1 MNITLL
7 AMMKDKELDLSKH
20 LGAIEQLELGI
31 VALLLLFFV
40 VRPELWRRLWFD
52 RVDPRP
58 AALMRISFG
67 LVVFI
72 TFAVLIFPTGPLP
85 YSTLRYLFS
94 EDGLWLTD
102 TARQNYGG
110 NLRTLWDDEH
120 GFEHWH
126 DVFRAMGDHFSPL
139 FLNSE
144 PSFVFALYGVMLMSL
159 LLMVLGVWTRV
170 TSILSFL
177 LVEWVYRYSPVF
189 YTGGDTVIRVYL
201 FLGMF
206 ADWGRAYSLDAWWA
220 RRDAILRGQAQH
232 LPALIKIPAWPMRI
246 MMLQL
251 ACIYCATGLLKSG
264 ATWHNGTALYY
275 ALCLDHFYRVPA
287 IHGVTLAQFFGV
299 LPLATIVVHWWE
311 MLFPLALIG
320 VALNAFERERA
331 LGVWPRA
338 AAWRRW
344 LGYAMFAAA
353 WVMGAVLLG
362 IGVHYFLPARAL
374 PFLPRALV
382 MPVFTGLGVA
392 LLLLPV
398 GVVWILRRYFP
409 RGYTFV
415 RHWLLGKRLWLFIGF
430 GMHIGIATSM
440 NVGTFAPVMI
450 AVYMVWFSGEEIDG
464 FWRYMY
470 SEPFPPGEG
479 GRRIHERRWTA
490 WALAPFERLVYRRA
504 REPVV
509 VLHHPGDASVRRAA
523 LLRCWDVADRLRF
536 LADASVPPETL
547 RLRLPGT
554 SSTVEGGEAGRALLG
569 LLPGLTVL
577 RPFWFLPGVTALVL
591 RILRQR

>member
-1 MNITLL
+1 MTTLL
-7 AMMKDKELDLSKH
+7 LAKTKEIDLSKH
-20 LGAIEQLELGI
+20 IEVIGQLELGI

-40 VRPELWRRLWFD
+40 VRPELWRRMWFD

-58 AALMRISFG
+58 AALMRITFG
-67 LVVFI
+67 LVVFV
-72 TFAVLIFPTGPLP
+72 TFAVLLLPIGPLT
-85 YSTLRYLFS
+85 YSTARYLFT

-110 NLRTLWDDEH
+110 NLRTLWDAEH
-120 GFEHWH
+120 GFEHWY
-126 DVFRAMGDHFSPL
+126 DVFRAVGDHFSPL

-144 PSFVFALYGVMLMSL
+144 PTFVFALYGAMLMSL

-201 FLGMF
+201 FMGMF

-220 RRDAILRGQAQH
+220 RRDAILRGGARH
-232 LPALIKIPAWPMRI
+232 IPPLVKIPAWPMRI

-251 ACIYCATGLLKSG
+251 VCIYCATGLLKSG
-264 ATWHNGTALYY
+264 TTWHNGTALYY

-287 IHGVTLAQFFGV
+287 IHAVTLAQFFGL
-299 LPLATIVVHWWE
+299 LPLATILVHWWE
-311 MLFPLALIG
+311 MLFPLALVG

-331 LGVWPRA
+331 LGIWPRA

-344 LGYAMFAAA
+344 LGYAIFTAA

-362 IGVHYFLPARAL
+362 IGVSYFLPPKML
-374 PFLPRALV
+374 PFLPRALF

-392 LLLLPV
+392 LLVLPLGLV
-398 GVVWILRRYFP
+398 LALRRFFP
-409 RGYTFV
+409 RAYDFV
-415 RHWLLGKRLWLFIGF
+415 RRWLLGKRMWLLIGVL
-430 GMHIGIATSM
+430 MHIGIATSM

-450 AVYMVWFSGEEIDG
+450 TLYMVWFSGEEIDA

-479 GRRIHERRWTA
+479 GRPRHARRWIA
-490 WALAPFERLVYRRA
+490 RALAPFERLVYRRA
-504 REPVV
+504 REPVT
-509 VLHHPGDASVRRAA
+509 VLHHPDDASVRRAA
-523 LLRCWDVADRLRF
+523 LLRCWDLAERLRF
-536 LADASVPPETL
+536 VADDSVPPETL
-547 RLRLPGT
+547 RLRPPGA
-554 SSTVEGGEAGRALLG
+554 SQALQGGAAGRALLG
-569 LLPGLTVL
+569 LLPGLLVL
-577 RPFWFLPGVTALVL
+577 RPFWFIPGIPALVL
-591 RILRQR
+591 RMLRQR